1 MILID
6 GSVRTDQFST
16 RKSFAGKLTQCT
28 ENYGVTVMS
37 KALNYD
43 PKLSVEMA
51 GIRFNNPV
59 IGASGTFGYG
69 LEFAELIDLNKIG
82 GFVTKGLSSKPL
94 SGNPPARIV
103 ETHGGMLNAIGLQNI
118 GARAFIKEKLPK
130 LRAYDTRIIANVF
143 GYSDDEYIE
152 AITILNDGEG
162 ISAYELNIS
171 CPNVKE
177 GGIVIGNSP
186 DAAAR
191 LTERA
196 KRASSR
202 PLIVKLSPNV
212 TDVTVL
218 ARAIVQAGADCL
230 SLINTIVGMSIDVVT
245 RRPRLNYGTGG
256 LSGPAIRPIAVRMVY
271 EVAGA
276 VDVPIIGIGGIAS
289 ATDALEFIITG
300 ATAIQIGTANY
311 YDPQV
316 TIKVIE
322 DLSRHCDRQ
331 NIPRIADLAGSI
343 SRTT

>member
-1 MILID
+1 
-6 GSVRTDQFST
+6 
-16 RKSFAGKLTQCT
+16 
-28 ENYGVTVMS
+28 MS
-37 KALNYD
+37 DTLKHD
-43 PKLSVEMA
+43 PKLSVEIA
-51 GIRFNNPV
+51 GIRFKNPV

-82 GFVTKGLSSKPL
+82 GFVTKGLSAKPL
-94 SGNPPARIV
+94 PGNPPARIV

-118 GARAFIKEKLPK
+118 GARAFIEEKLPK
-130 LRAYDTRIIANVF
+130 LRGYDTQIIANVF
-143 GYSDDEYIE
+143 GYSDDEYLE

-218 ARAIVQAGADCL
+218 ARAIVRAGADSL
-230 SLINTIVGMSIDVVT
+230 SLINTIVGMSVDVIK

-271 EVAGA
+271 EVAKA

-289 ATDALEFIITG
+289 PTDALEFIIAG
-300 ATAIQIGTANY
+300 AAAIQIGTANY

-316 TIKVIE
+316 TVKVVEGLSEYCRDQQFSGIG
-322 DLSRHCDRQ
+322 DL
-331 NIPRIADLAGSI
+331 IGSI
-343 SRTT
+343 SLD